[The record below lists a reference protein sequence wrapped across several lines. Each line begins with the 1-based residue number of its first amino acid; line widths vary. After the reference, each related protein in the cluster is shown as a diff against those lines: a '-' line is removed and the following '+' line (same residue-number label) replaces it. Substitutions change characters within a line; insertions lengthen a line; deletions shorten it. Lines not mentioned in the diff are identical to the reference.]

1 MLGRLD
7 ISALGP
13 NVGQAL
19 TPRINEGEALKLTVR
34 PLSADLAATTPT
46 TMRYRIDD
54 VDQGTAVLDWTSLT
68 PGTTVSIVVTSAQ
81 NALRNCR
88 VVEKRQVVVEAVDS
102 DGPLRRTY
110 DYEISDLQGIS

>member
-19 TPRINEGEALKLTVR
+19 TPRINEGEAFRLTVR

-54 VDQGTAVLDWTSLT
+54 LDQGTAVLDWTSLT
-68 PGTTVSIVVTSAQ
+68 PATSVNIIITSAQ
-81 NALRNCR
+81 NAMRNGLC
-88 VVEKRQVVVEAVDS
+88 VERRQVVVEAVDS
-102 DGPLRRTY
+102 DGPMRRTF
-110 DYEISDLQGIS
+110 DYEIADLQGIE